1 MKFSDR
7 SIMLDTDELYISAE
21 ELINEFRIV
30 DLLNNYSTTIDELLD
45 FKISI
50 ENYGITPSCMSFATN
65 NKTLSRAIPEIA
77 SLEVYGFNDINSD
90 MTTAALEGVSDKIK
104 DLTAAWFN
112 KLWNFVSNIGTSIK
126 KFCSSMYEHVKT
138 ISTWTKNKL
147 FDILHYVKTK
157 ITTHPFITIAAA
169 LIFLIAVA
177 PFIQG
182 LVGGNLPTSREEYFT
197 WYKTISTKV
206 SSFIADKGSRIFEKK
221 QGTPQDLGYTKDS
234 MDEIEKKSIGVFE
247 QNGKLEDIDKSL
259 NKLKSE
265 ADANKNT
272 SAFTWIRKSIQY
284 LCMKIKDLFSV
295 IVKASRTIMQT
306 FIDIKKS
313 IGSIVTDGEQVLF
326 KAQALDN
333 TSPDHYSVGDAIID
347 SHDVRAGISGFINK
361 IAIDGK
367 TILKSKDIEV
377 ISLGKQI
384 LIQVMGNETDVVG
397 RKAPIICVCSS
408 NTSTVEIVSK
418 IKGFASSIGRTI
430 DVESVINALNK
441 KV

>member
-1 MKFSDR
+1 
-7 SIMLDTDELYISAE
+7 
-21 ELINEFRIV
+21 
-30 DLLNNYSTTIDELLD
+30 
-45 FKISI
+45 
-50 ENYGITPSCMSFATN
+50 
-65 NKTLSRAIPEIA
+65 
-77 SLEVYGFNDINSD
+77 
-90 MTTAALEGVSDKIK
+90 
-104 DLTAAWFN
+104 
-112 KLWNFVSNIGTSIK
+112 
-126 KFCSSMYEHVKT
+126 
-138 ISTWTKNKL
+138 
-147 FDILHYVKTK
+147 
-157 ITTHPFITIAAA
+157 
-169 LIFLIAVA
+169 
-177 PFIQG
+177 
-182 LVGGNLPTSREEYFT
+182 
-197 WYKTISTKV
+197 
-206 SSFIADKGSRIFEKK
+206 
-221 QGTPQDLGYTKDS
+221 
-234 MDEIEKKSIGVFE
+234 
-247 QNGKLEDIDKSL
+247 
-259 NKLKSE
+259 
-265 ADANKNT
+265 
-272 SAFTWIRKSIQY
+272 
-284 LCMKIKDLFSV
+284 
-295 IVKASRTIMQT
+295 MQT